1 METPPSNIQARNTGY
16 NPNYRLETPI
26 INSTNNNE
34 QEDFIRNEY
43 LNKMNPSKKLKK
55 MAVFLL
61 FLLEMLK
68 VQSPFNEKEIFQ
80 KKMAELRKRLI
91 YVEESNWMFEN
102 NDGLNTT
109 ENLPNL
115 I

>member
-1 METPPSNIQARNTGY
+1 
-16 NPNYRLETPI
+16 
-26 INSTNNNE
+26 
-34 QEDFIRNEY
+34 
-43 LNKMNPSKKLKK
+43 
-55 MAVFLL
+55 
-61 FLLEMLK
+61 MLK

-80 KKMAELRKRLI
+80 KKMTDLRKKLI

-102 NDGLNTT
+102 NDGMMTT

>member
-1 METPPSNIQARNTGY
+1 
-16 NPNYRLETPI
+16 
-26 INSTNNNE
+26 
-34 QEDFIRNEY
+34 
-43 LNKMNPSKKLKK
+43 
-55 MAVFLL
+55 
-61 FLLEMLK
+61 MLK